1 MARQKRLYQT
11 MGYRQLQS
19 QNTQKRQQ
27 LSKEQQ
33 QWLKK
38 QGYRNIGWERVIQ
51 LYEKITEFLL
61 GDSLQ
66 DVSLEDL
73 FINVDRIG
81 NKYQTQAEIDDF
93 HRQLAKINQEIADE
107 IDQQFPDNSV
117 EILDFTGKK

>member
-1 MARQKRLYQT
+1 MARKIRLYQT

-19 QNTQKRQQ
+19 QNTQKRQR

-33 QWLKK
+33 QWLKS
-38 QGYRNIGWERVIQ
+38 QGYKNVGWDKIIP

-61 GDSLQ
+61 EDSIQ

-81 NKYQTQAEIDDF
+81 NKYQTPEEIKEFQEKLAQINQGISEEID
-93 HRQLAKINQEIADE
+93 R
-107 IDQQFPDNSV
+107 QFPDNRV
-117 EILDFTGKK
+117 EVLDFTGKN

>member
-38 QGYRNIGWERVIQ
+38 QGYRNVGWDRVIQ
-51 LYEKITEFLL
+51 LYEKLTEFLL

-66 DVSLEDL
+66 DVNLEDL

-93 HRQLAKINQEIADE
+93 HQQLAKINQEIADE
-107 IDQQFPDNSV
+107 IDKQFPDNSV